1 MEESFTEHL
10 LNQHKQNLLIIDNN
24 NNFNANN
31 VSRLNSEDYHLSQF
45 DLGMFSGKV
54 LGEINEQHY
63 HDTWEN
69 VLTVMFL
76 IGVILIPIQLI
87 FAENLKYVDLYVVN
101 ALQQVVGNVNGN
113 INDNGMVY
121 NCASFCSDVSFYMSI
136 LVFIYVAVDSGI
148 AFKTLIV
155 GNISSF
161 LVYILKL
168 ITHDTRP
175 YWSTHYNNHTLLIK
189 HSYASPSL
197 TCFVGMLYT
206 HYLHFNINRALM
218 SNDKFI
224 NKSRSFIL
232 HSKHL
237 SLLLIFINYINGLFF
252 ICQGAHYIYQILITY
267 FYGFIVIRIVII
279 FNKEIDSYTNGT
291 RFILTMSNAF
301 VMYVLFIVGVL
312 AVIGGCAYCVVYD
325 DVYEKEE
332 DALEETLIELCGMFY
347 SVGATFG
354 VNYTLRNMK
363 NSSGWMYTRFGK
375 RIVRGVIAFVVNYVG
390 MCICRRIRFDVV
402 VNSYIVGSIMYMSL
416 GFVVFGV
423 MVVFMERLKL
433 TSGLVLYEDVKRKED
448 EEREKLLLEDD
459 DHNKELLR
467 I

>member
-10 LNQHKQNLLIIDNN
+10 LNQRSNSNN
-24 NNFNANN
+24 NIINN
-31 VSRLNSEDYHLSQF
+31 VSKFNTSDDYTGISQF
-45 DLGMFSGKV
+45 GLGMLSGKV
-54 LGEINEQHY
+54 LGEINEQRY
-63 HDTWEN
+63 YYDTWEN
-69 VLTVMFL
+69 VLTVLFV

-87 FAENLKYVDLYVVN
+87 FADDLKYVDMYVINTVH
-101 ALQQVVGNVNGN
+101 NVF
-113 INDNGMVY
+113 INDSNDYDYGLVY
-121 NCASFCSDVSFYMSI
+121 NCVSFCSDVSFYMSV

-148 AFKTLIV
+148 AFKTLII
-155 GNISSF
+155 GNISLF

-175 YWSTHYNNHTLLIK
+175 YWSSTHYNNNQLLIK

-232 HSKHL
+232 RSKYL
-237 SLLLIFINYINGLFF
+237 SLLLIFINYINGVFF
-252 ICQGAHYIYQILITY
+252 IYQGDHYIYQILITY
-267 FYGFIVIRIVII
+267 FYGFIVIRIVIV

-301 VMYVLFIVGVL
+301 VMYVLFIVGIL
-312 AVIGGCAYCVVYD
+312 AVIGGCAYCVMYD

-332 DALEETLIELCGMFY
+332 NALEETFVELCGMFY

-363 NSSGWMYTRFGK
+363 NSSGWMYTRVTK
-375 RIVRGVIAFVVNYVG
+375 RIIRGVIAFVLNYIGV
-390 MCICRRIRFDVV
+390 CICKRIRFDTVI
-402 VNSYIVGSIMYMSL
+402 NKYIMRSVIYMSL
-416 GFVVFGV
+416 GFVMYGV
-423 MVVFMERLKL
+423 IVVFMEKLKL
-433 TSGLVLYEDVKRKED
+433 TSVLMLYDDDVKRNEY

-459 DHNKELLR
+459 DHKELH

>member
-10 LNQHKQNLLIIDNN
+10 LNQRSNSNN
-24 NNFNANN
+24 NIINN
-31 VSRLNSEDYHLSQF
+31 VSKFNTSDDYTGISQF
-45 DLGMFSGKV
+45 GLGMLSGKV
-54 LGEINEQHY
+54 LGEINEQRY
-63 HDTWEN
+63 YYDTWEN
-69 VLTVMFL
+69 VLTVLFV

-87 FAENLKYVDLYVVN
+87 FADDLKYVDMYVINTVH
-101 ALQQVVGNVNGN
+101 NVF
-113 INDNGMVY
+113 INDSNDYDYGLVY
-121 NCASFCSDVSFYMSI
+121 NCVSFCSDVSFYMSV

-148 AFKTLIV
+148 AFKTLII
-155 GNISSF
+155 GNISLF

-175 YWSTHYNNHTLLIK
+175 YWSSTHYNNNQLLIK

-232 HSKHL
+232 RSKYL
-237 SLLLIFINYINGLFF
+237 SLLLIFINYINGVFF
-252 ICQGAHYIYQILITY
+252 IYQGDHYIYQILITY
-267 FYGFIVIRIVII
+267 FYGFIVIRIVIV

-301 VMYVLFIVGVL
+301 VMYVLFIVGIL
-312 AVIGGCAYCVVYD
+312 AVIGGCAYCVMYD

-332 DALEETLIELCGMFY
+332 NALEETFVELCGMFY

-363 NSSGWMYTRFGK
+363 NSSGWMYTRVTK
-375 RIVRGVIAFVVNYVG
+375 RIIRGVIAFVLNYIGV
-390 MCICRRIRFDVV
+390 CICKRIRFDTVI
-402 VNSYIVGSIMYMSL
+402 NTYIMRSVIYMSL
-416 GFVVFGV
+416 GFVMHGV
-423 MVVFMERLKL
+423 IVVFMEKLKL
-433 TSGLVLYEDVKRKED
+433 TSVLMLYDDDVKRNEY

-459 DHNKELLR
+459 DHKELH